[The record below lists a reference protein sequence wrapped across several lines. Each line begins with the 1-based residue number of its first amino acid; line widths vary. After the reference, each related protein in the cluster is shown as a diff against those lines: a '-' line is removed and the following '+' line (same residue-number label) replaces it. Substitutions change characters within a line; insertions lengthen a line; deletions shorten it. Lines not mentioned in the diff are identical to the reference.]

1 MTRWSITRWV
11 WTVGLV
17 LVVTITPLAWIQ
29 WQQFSLLDD
38 ISSNQIE
45 SPMWHAYQLE
55 IELHQLERALE
66 QASGQRQPVISSD
79 DLSVRYEIFLSRV
92 GVLID
97 LPRRDDLDSQTAYV
111 QAMSGMVSF
120 TQVAEPMMANPA
132 DWLARPD
139 QVGHLLA
146 HTQALRPLLAELTL
160 VANRAMARVEDER
173 KRLLLQQSKLIMGL
187 AAAQTLLLLALMVL
201 LGRHL
206 RQELKQNEQLT
217 IIGQALQTARDE
229 ADSAN
234 RGKSVF
240 LANMSHEIRTP
251 FQGVLGMLNLL
262 DATELS
268 AAQRD
273 YIHTARE
280 SATHLLRVLNDIL
293 DVSTMESGNFKLN
306 TAPVHLPS
314 ILKEVDKLMRFPA
327 QNKGIA
333 LSLHIDPLAPTW
345 VSGDATRLRQI
356 FFNLI
361 NNAIKFTS
369 QGGVAVSIDAT
380 PDNSTGFVFSVRDSG
395 IGMDRFTLDQLFT
408 RFYQADDSVR
418 RRMGGTGLG
427 LDISRQLCE
436 MMGGEISVN
445 SEQGQGSLF
454 LVRLPLPDVDAP
466 EMPAPDLPLA
476 VLEHSPRALHFLVA
490 EDHPVNMKFISIV
503 IQNMGHTATYC
514 GNGTQALEHLLKERF
529 DVALLD
535 YHMPELDGLAT
546 THALRHSEGV
556 NRDIPVILVTADVIN
571 DTREKALGHG
581 VNAFVSKPMQ
591 ASDLQRALH
600 SCGLFAA
607 T

>member
-17 LVVTITPLAWIQ
+17 LTVTITPLAWIQ
-29 WQQFSLLDD
+29 WQQFRLLDD
-38 ISSNQIE
+38 ISSSQTE

-55 IELHQLERALE
+55 SELHQLERALE
-66 QASGQRQPVISSD
+66 QASGLRQPAIGAD
-79 DLSVRYEIFLSRV
+79 DLSERYEIFLSRV

-97 LPRRDDLDSQTAYV
+97 LPRRDDLDTQTAYV
-111 QAMSGMVSF
+111 QALSGIVSF
-120 TQVAEPMMANPA
+120 TQLAEPLMANPA
-132 DWLARPD
+132 AWLTQPTEVQR
-139 QVGHLLA
+139 LLTR
-146 HTQALRPLLAELTL
+146 TQALRPLLAELTS
-160 VANRAMARVEDER
+160 VASRAMARVEDER

-187 AAAQTLLLLALMVL
+187 AAAQTLLLLALLVL

-206 RQELKQNEQLT
+206 RQQLQQNKQLT
-217 IIGQALQTARDE
+217 AVSQALQKARDD

-262 DATELS
+262 DATQLS
-268 AAQRD
+268 PEQRD

-293 DVSTMESGNFKLN
+293 DVSTMESGHFKLN

-314 ILKEVDKLMRFPA
+314 IVKEVDNLMRFPA
-327 QNKGIA
+327 QHKGIA
-333 LSLHIDPLAPTW
+333 LSLRIDPLAPTW
-345 VSGDATRLRQI
+345 VMGDATRLRQI

-369 QGGVAVSIDAT
+369 QGGVSVNLDAT
-380 PDNSTGFVFSVRDSG
+380 PDGSAGFVFSVRDSG
-395 IGMDRFTLDQLFT
+395 IGMDPSTLDQLFT

-418 RRMGGTGLG
+418 RRLGGTGLG
-427 LDISRQLCE
+427 LDISRQLCD

-445 SEQGQGSLF
+445 SEPGLGSVF
-454 LVRLPLPDVDAP
+454 MVRLPLPDVDEP
-466 EMPAPDLPLA
+466 DMPATEATSATTKP
-476 VLEHSPRALHFLVA
+476 VVRGLHFLVA

-514 GNGTQALEHLLKERF
+514 GNGVEALAYLTRDRF

-535 YHMPELDGLAT
+535 YHMPELDGLGT
-546 THALRHSEGV
+546 TEALRQTVGPNQH
-556 NRDIPVILVTADVIN
+556 IPVILVTADVIN
-571 DTREKALGHG
+571 ETREKALAKG
-581 VNAFVSKPMQ
+581 VSAFVSKPMQ
-591 ASDLQRALH
+591 ASDLQRALQT
-600 SCGLFAA
+600 CGW
-607 T
+607 

>member
-17 LVVTITPLAWIQ
+17 LTITITPLAWIQ
-29 WQQFSLLDD
+29 WQQFRLLDD
-38 ISSNQIE
+38 ISSSQTE

-55 IELHQLERALE
+55 SELHQLERALE
-66 QASGQRQPVISSD
+66 QASGLRQPVIGAD
-79 DLSVRYEIFLSRV
+79 DLSERYEIFLSRV

-97 LPRRDDLDSQTAYV
+97 LPRRDDLDTQTAYV
-111 QAMSGMVSF
+111 QALSGIVSF
-120 TQVAEPMMANPA
+120 TQLAEPLMANPA
-132 DWLARPD
+132 PWIKQPAEVQR
-139 QVGHLLA
+139 LLTR
-146 HTQALRPLLAELTL
+146 TQALRPLLAELTS
-160 VANRAMARVEDER
+160 VASRAMARVEDER

-187 AAAQTLLLLALMVL
+187 AAAQTVLLLALLVL

-206 RQELKQNEQLT
+206 RQQLQQNQQLT
-217 IIGQALQTARDE
+217 TVSQALQKARDD

-262 DATELS
+262 DATQLS
-268 AAQRD
+268 PEQRD

-293 DVSTMESGNFKLN
+293 DVSTMESGHFKLN

-314 ILKEVDKLMRFPA
+314 IVKEVDNLMRFPA
-327 QNKGIA
+327 QQKGI
-333 LSLHIDPLAPTW
+333 SLTLRIDPLAPTW
-345 VSGDATRLRQI
+345 VMGDATRLRQI

-369 QGGVAVSIDAT
+369 QGGVSVNLDAT
-380 PDNSTGFVFSVRDSG
+380 PDGSSGFVFSVRDSG
-395 IGMDRFTLDQLFT
+395 IGMDPSTLDQLFT

-418 RRMGGTGLG
+418 RRLGGTGLG
-427 LDISRQLCE
+427 LEISRQLCD
-436 MMGGEISVN
+436 MMGGEISVV
-445 SEQGQGSLF
+445 SEPGQGSVF
-454 LVRLPLPDVDAP
+454 MVRLPLPDVDAP
-466 EMPAPDLPLA
+466 DLPDPTALPSA
-476 VLEHSPRALHFLVA
+476 PSATSRALHFLVA

-514 GNGTQALEHLLKERF
+514 GNGMEALEHLARDRF

-535 YHMPELDGLAT
+535 YHMPELDGLGT
-546 THALRHSEGV
+546 TQALRQTAGMNQH
-556 NRDIPVILVTADVIN
+556 IPVILVTADVIN
-571 DTREKALGHG
+571 ETREKALAKG
-581 VNAFVSKPMQ
+581 VTAFVSKPMQ

-600 SCGLFAA
+600 TCGW
-607 T
+607 

>member
-17 LVVTITPLAWIQ
+17 LTVTLTPLAWIQ
-29 WQQFSLLDD
+29 WQQFALLDD
-38 ISSNQIE
+38 ISSSQTE

-55 IELHQLERALE
+55 SELHQLERAVEL
-66 QASGQRQPVISSD
+66 ASAPRPKVSAD
-79 DLSVRYEIFLSRV
+79 ELSVRYEIFLSRV

-97 LPRRDDLDSQTAYV
+97 LPRRDDLDTQTVYK
-111 QAMSGMVSF
+111 QALAGLVVF
-120 TQVAEPMMANPA
+120 TQMAEPMFADPSAWIKQPA
-132 DWLARPD
+132 
-139 QVGHLLA
+139 QVRRVLQ
-146 HTQALRPLLAELTL
+146 HTQALRPLLAELTS
-160 VANRAMARVEDER
+160 VASRAMARVEDER
-173 KRLLLQQSKLIMGL
+173 KHLLLQQSKLIMGL
-187 AAAQTLLLLALMVL
+187 AAAQTVLLLALMIL

-206 RQELKQNEQLT
+206 RQQLKQNQQLKAVSK
-217 IIGQALQTARDE
+217 ALHTARDE
-229 ADSAN
+229 ADAAN

-262 DATELS
+262 DTTNPN

-314 ILKEVDKLMRFPA
+314 IAKEVDNLMRFPA
-327 QNKGIA
+327 QQKGIT
-333 LSLHIDPLAPTW
+333 LHLRIDERAPAW
-345 VSGDATRLRQI
+345 VMGDATRLRQI

-369 QGGVAVSIDAT
+369 QGGVTVSIDAT
-380 PDNSTGFVFSVRDSG
+380 PDSSTGFVFTVQDSG
-395 IGMDRFTLDQLFT
+395 IGMDKATLERLFT

-418 RRMGGTGLG
+418 RRLGGTGLG

-436 MMGGEISVN
+436 MMGGDISVS
-445 SEQGQGSLF
+445 SEPGAGSCF
-454 LVRLPLPDVDAP
+454 MVRLPLPDVDAP
-466 EMPAPDLPLA
+466 DASESTSAQPA
-476 VLEHSPRALHFLVA
+476 VKERSLHILVA
-490 EDHPVNMKFISIV
+490 EDHPVNLKFMSIV
-503 IQNMGHTATYC
+503 LKNMGHTATYC
-514 GNGTQALEHLLKERF
+514 DNGVSALEHLERERF
-529 DVALLD
+529 DAALLD

-546 THALRHSEGV
+546 TEALRQRPGPNQHM
-556 NRDIPVILVTADVIN
+556 PVILVTADVIN
-571 DTREKALGHG
+571 ETREKALASG
-581 VNAFVSKPMQ
+581 VTAFVSKPMQ

-600 SCGLFAA
+600 GCGLTANA
-607 T
+607 

>member
-17 LVVTITPLAWIQ
+17 LTITITPLAWIQ
-29 WQQFSLLDD
+29 WQQFRLLDD
-38 ISSNQIE
+38 ISSSQTE

-66 QASGQRQPVISSD
+66 QASGLRQPLVSAD
-79 DLSVRYEIFLSRV
+79 DLSERYEIFLSRV

-97 LPRRDDLDSQTAYV
+97 LPRRDDLDTQTAYV
-111 QAMSGMVSF
+111 QALTGVVSF
-120 TQVAEPMMANPA
+120 TQLAEPMMADPA
-132 DWLARPD
+132 AWLKQPA
-139 QVGHLLA
+139 QVQRLLTR
-146 HTQALRPLLAELTL
+146 TQALRPLLAELTS
-160 VANRAMARVEDER
+160 VASRAMARVEDER

-187 AAAQTLLLLALMVL
+187 AAAQTVLLLALLIL

-206 RQELKQNEQLT
+206 RQQLQQNQQLT
-217 IIGQALQTARDE
+217 SVSLALQKARDD

-262 DATELS
+262 DATQLS
-268 AAQRD
+268 PEQRD
-273 YIHTARE
+273 YTHTARE
-280 SATHLLRVLNDIL
+280 SASHLLRVLNDIL
-293 DVSTMESGNFKLN
+293 DVSTMESGQFKLN

-314 ILKEVDKLMRFPA
+314 IVKEVDNLMRFPA
-327 QNKGIA
+327 QQKGIS
-333 LSLHIDPLAPTW
+333 LSLRIDPLAPTW
-345 VSGDATRLRQI
+345 VTGDATRLRQI

-369 QGGVAVSIDAT
+369 QGGVSVCLDAT
-380 PDNSTGFVFSVRDSG
+380 PDGSTGFVFSVRDSG
-395 IGMDRFTLDQLFT
+395 IGMDPSTLDQLFT

-418 RRMGGTGLG
+418 RRLGGTGLG
-427 LDISRQLCE
+427 LDISRQLCD
-436 MMGGEISVN
+436 MMDGEISVN
-445 SEQGQGSLF
+445 SEPGQGSVF
-454 LVRLPLPDVDAP
+454 MVRLPLPDVDAP
-466 EMPAPDLPLA
+466 DLPTSETLSEA
-476 VLEHSPRALHFLVA
+476 ASPNLRTLHFLVA

-514 GNGTQALEHLLKERF
+514 GNGIEALEHLARDRF

-535 YHMPELDGLAT
+535 YHMPELDGLGT
-546 THALRHSEGV
+546 TEALRQTVGM
-556 NRDIPVILVTADVIN
+556 NQRIPVILVTADVIN
-571 DTREKALGHG
+571 ETREKALAKG
-581 VNAFVSKPMQ
+581 VTAFVSKPMQ

-600 SCGLFAA
+600 TCGW
-607 T
+607 

>member
-17 LVVTITPLAWIQ
+17 LTITITPLAWIQ
-29 WQQFSLLDD
+29 WQQFRLLDD
-38 ISSNQIE
+38 ISSSQTE

-55 IELHQLERALE
+55 SELHQLERALE
-66 QASGQRQPVISSD
+66 QASGIRQPAIGAD
-79 DLSVRYEIFLSRV
+79 DLSERYEIFLSRV

-97 LPRRDDLDSQTAYV
+97 LPRRDDLDTQTAYI
-111 QAMSGMVSF
+111 QALSGIVLY
-120 TQVAEPMMANPA
+120 TQLAEPLMANPA
-132 DWLARPD
+132 PWIKQPAEVQR
-139 QVGHLLA
+139 LLTR
-146 HTQALRPLLAELTL
+146 TQALRPLLAELTS
-160 VANRAMARVEDER
+160 VASRAMARVEDER

-187 AAAQTLLLLALMVL
+187 AAAQTILLLALLVL

-206 RQELKQNEQLT
+206 RQQLQQNQQLT
-217 IIGQALQTARDE
+217 AVSQALQKARDD

-262 DATELS
+262 DATQLS
-268 AAQRD
+268 PEQRD

-293 DVSTMESGNFKLN
+293 DVSTMESGHFKLN

-314 ILKEVDKLMRFPA
+314 IVKEVDHLMRFPA
-327 QNKGIA
+327 QQKGIS
-333 LSLHIDPLAPTW
+333 LSLRIDPLAPTW
-345 VSGDATRLRQI
+345 VTGDATRLRQI

-369 QGGVAVSIDAT
+369 QGGVSVNLDAT
-380 PDNSTGFVFSVRDSG
+380 PDGSAGFVFSVRDSG
-395 IGMDRFTLDQLFT
+395 IGMDPSTLDQLFT

-418 RRMGGTGLG
+418 RRLGGTGLG
-427 LDISRQLCE
+427 LDISRQLCD

-445 SEQGQGSLF
+445 SEPGLGSVF
-454 LVRLPLPDVDAP
+454 MVRLPLPDVDEP
-466 EMPAPDLPLA
+466 DMPAPEAPVEA
-476 VLEHSPRALHFLVA
+476 YSPPVRGLHFLVA

-514 GNGTQALEHLLKERF
+514 VNGVEALAHLARERF
-529 DVALLD
+529 DLALLD
-535 YHMPELDGLAT
+535 YHMPELDGLGT
-546 THALRHSEGV
+546 TEALRKRVGMNQH
-556 NRDIPVILVTADVIN
+556 IPVILVTADVIN
-571 DTREKALGHG
+571 ETREKALAKG
-581 VNAFVSKPMQ
+581 VSAFVSKPMQ
-591 ASDLQRALH
+591 ASDLQRALQT
-600 SCGLFAA
+600 CGW
-607 T
+607 

>member
-17 LVVTITPLAWIQ
+17 LTITITPLAWIQ
-29 WQQFSLLDD
+29 WQQFRLLDD
-38 ISSNQIE
+38 ISSSQTE

-55 IELHQLERALE
+55 SELHQLERALE
-66 QASGQRQPVISSD
+66 QASGIRQPAIGAD
-79 DLSVRYEIFLSRV
+79 DLSERYEIFLSRV

-97 LPRRDDLDSQTAYV
+97 LPRRDDLDTQTAYI
-111 QAMSGMVSF
+111 QALSGIVLY
-120 TQVAEPMMANPA
+120 TQLAEPLMANPA
-132 DWLARPD
+132 AWIKQPAEVQR
-139 QVGHLLA
+139 LLTR
-146 HTQALRPLLAELTL
+146 TQALRPLLAELTS
-160 VANRAMARVEDER
+160 VASRAMARVEDER

-187 AAAQTLLLLALMVL
+187 AAAQTILLLALLVL

-206 RQELKQNEQLT
+206 RQQLQQNQQLT
-217 IIGQALQTARDE
+217 AVSQALQKARDD

-262 DATELS
+262 DATQLS
-268 AAQRD
+268 PEQRD

-293 DVSTMESGNFKLN
+293 DVSTMESGHFKLN

-314 ILKEVDKLMRFPA
+314 IVKEVDHLMRFPA
-327 QNKGIA
+327 QQKGIS
-333 LSLHIDPLAPTW
+333 LSLRIDPLAPTW
-345 VSGDATRLRQI
+345 VTGDATRLRQI

-369 QGGVAVSIDAT
+369 QGGVSVNLDAT
-380 PDNSTGFVFSVRDSG
+380 PDGSAGFVFSVRDSG
-395 IGMDRFTLDQLFT
+395 IGMDPSTLDQLFT

-418 RRMGGTGLG
+418 RRLGGTGLG
-427 LDISRQLCE
+427 LDISRQLCD

-445 SEQGQGSLF
+445 SEPGLGSVF
-454 LVRLPLPDVDAP
+454 MVRLPLPDVDEP
-466 EMPAPDLPLA
+466 DMPAPEAPVEA
-476 VLEHSPRALHFLVA
+476 YSPPVRGLHFLVA

-514 GNGTQALEHLLKERF
+514 VNGVEALAHLARERF
-529 DVALLD
+529 DLALLD
-535 YHMPELDGLAT
+535 YHMPELDGLGT
-546 THALRHSEGV
+546 TEALRKRVGMNQH
-556 NRDIPVILVTADVIN
+556 IPVILVTADVIN
-571 DTREKALGHG
+571 ETREKALAKG
-581 VNAFVSKPMQ
+581 VSAFVSKPMQ
-591 ASDLQRALH
+591 ASDLQRALQT
-600 SCGLFAA
+600 CGW
-607 T
+607 

>member
-17 LVVTITPLAWIQ
+17 LTITITPLAWIQ
-29 WQQFSLLDD
+29 WQQFRLLDD
-38 ISSNQIE
+38 ISSSQTE

-55 IELHQLERALE
+55 SELHQLERALE
-66 QASGQRQPVISSD
+66 QASGIRQPAIGAD
-79 DLSVRYEIFLSRV
+79 DLSERYEIFLSRV

-97 LPRRDDLDSQTAYV
+97 LPRRDDLDTQTAYI
-111 QAMSGMVSF
+111 QALSGIVLY
-120 TQVAEPMMANPA
+120 TQLAEPLMANPA
-132 DWLARPD
+132 PWIKQPAEVQR
-139 QVGHLLA
+139 LLTR
-146 HTQALRPLLAELTL
+146 TQALRPLLAELTS
-160 VANRAMARVEDER
+160 VASRAMARVEDER

-187 AAAQTLLLLALMVL
+187 AAAQTILLLALLVL

-206 RQELKQNEQLT
+206 RQQLQQNQQLT
-217 IIGQALQTARDE
+217 AVSQALQKARDD

-262 DATELS
+262 DATQLS
-268 AAQRD
+268 PEQRD

-293 DVSTMESGNFKLN
+293 DVSTMESGHFKLN

-314 ILKEVDKLMRFPA
+314 IVKEVDHLMRFPA
-327 QNKGIA
+327 QQKGIS
-333 LSLHIDPLAPTW
+333 LSLRIDPLAPTW
-345 VSGDATRLRQI
+345 VTGDATRLRQI

-369 QGGVAVSIDAT
+369 QGGVSVNLDAT
-380 PDNSTGFVFSVRDSG
+380 PDGSAGFVFSVRDSG
-395 IGMDRFTLDQLFT
+395 IGMDPSTLDQLFT

-418 RRMGGTGLG
+418 RRLGGTGLG
-427 LDISRQLCE
+427 LDISRQLCD

-445 SEQGQGSLF
+445 SEPGLGSVF
-454 LVRLPLPDVDAP
+454 MVRLPLPDVDEP
-466 EMPAPDLPLA
+466 DMPAPEAPVEA
-476 VLEHSPRALHFLVA
+476 YSPPVRGLHVLVA

-514 GNGTQALEHLLKERF
+514 VNGVEALAHLARERF
-529 DVALLD
+529 DLALLD
-535 YHMPELDGLAT
+535 YHMPELDGLGT
-546 THALRHSEGV
+546 TEALRKRVGMNQH
-556 NRDIPVILVTADVIN
+556 IPVILVTADVIN
-571 DTREKALGHG
+571 ETREKALAKG
-581 VNAFVSKPMQ
+581 VSAFVSKPMQ
-591 ASDLQRALH
+591 ASDLQRALQT
-600 SCGLFAA
+600 CGW
-607 T
+607 